1 MYWVVISMEFINKLE
16 PDVSKPL
23 IIAAMQD
30 MGNVGSIVVN
40 FINKHLRTTPFRYVK
55 STRPPFVYDKGGY
68 IEIPEE
74 KWEYR
79 FAKDII
85 VFGGGRGQ
93 PQEND
98 SLNELCQDVINVAKK
113 YDAKF
118 IYTVGGYHTSRSF
131 GKSPTTFVT
140 TTSQN
145 LLELV
150 KKLGIETTPTESIIT
165 GFNGLILGYAKLN
178 GINGIGLYGELL
190 EPRIPQYRA
199 AKTIIQTLEKLTYQ
213 KLGDLRDLDMKAD
226 VVESRFSS
234 GNDVKDI

>member
-79 FAKDII
+79 YGNDLII
-85 VFGGGRGQ
+85 FGGGAGQ
-93 PQEND
+93 PQQSDELND
-98 SLNELCQDVINVAKK
+98 LCQDVINVAKK
-113 YDAKF
+113 YSAKF
-118 IYTVGGYHTSRSF
+118 IYTVGGYHTSRRF
-131 GKSPTTFVT
+131 GKYPTTYIT
-140 TTSQN
+140 TTSKE
-145 LLELV
+145 LLEQIR
-150 KKLGIETTPTESIIT
+150 KLEIETTPQQSLIT

-178 GINGIGLYGELL
+178 GLNGIGLYGELL
-190 EPRIPQYRA
+190 NPEIPQYRA
-199 AKTIIQTLEKLTYQ
+199 AKSILQTLEKLTYQ
-213 KLGDLRDLDMKAD
+213 KLGDMSEL
-226 VVESRFSS
+226 
-234 GNDVKDI
+234 DVKAESVDDQIGKDYEK